1 MKDVN
6 KIILMG
12 RLGAD
17 PIRRETKAGNPVVH
31 FPLATSKKLKGT
43 EEGDTLK
50 EETQWHRVVVWGKQ
64 GEDCA
69 TFLKKGQGVF
79 IEGSLKSRKYEAKD
93 GTERYSFE
101 VIADSVSFL
110 PRRELEVAS
119 A

>member
-31 FPLATSKKLKGT
+31 FPIATSKKIKGT
-43 EEGDTLK
+43 EEGEASK

-69 TFLKKGQGVF
+69 AFLKKGQGVF
-79 IEGSLKSRKYEAKD
+79 VEGSLKSRKYEAKD
-93 GTERYSFE
+93 GTEKYSFE
-101 VIADSVSFL
+101 VVADSVSFL
-110 PRRELEVAS
+110 PRRTVEAVPA
-119 A
+119 